1 MSFTIH
7 TDDNCIFCKIIAGKI
22 PSFKLIDTEKV

>member
-1 MSFTIH
+1 MSSIH

-22 PSFKLIDTEKV
+22 PSFKLIDTDKV